1 MLKSRDTVSTEQ
13 HYFFTIVTFL
23 QNLFMRFAPGL
34 IPPMRISFGQ
44 HSMESECDLMQSVSH
59 SLSLSLSLIDNKQ
72 IGFLENDLMA
82 PLRS

>member
-59 SLSLSLSLIDNKQ
+59 SLSLSLIDNKQ